1 MPTWFIG
8 PGKTTRI
15 LQLRGGSEQK
25 QQNKR
30 FTLLGAQFGRISL
43 TSRTTWQNICLLSSF
58 LSFPRPSSFATL
70 DLFSIMEDLVSFFSS
85 FFKIPGG
92 KCIVLREKSVF
103 PVTITNVLIDVALW
117 KRPCLMKEEG
127 TTAPWVE
134 RFPIYLQRSHSET
147 PGFKWRPK
155 RYHCL
160 ITAVATRWQV
170 QKSGGS
176 LTGGQ
181 FLSGK

>member
-43 TSRTTWQNICLLSSF
+43 TSRTTWQNICVLSSF
-58 LSFPRPSSFATL
+58 LSSPLPSSFAAL

-85 FFKIPGG
+85 FFLNSRWEVYRFAWKICFSCDYNKCSDWRCSMKTAVSNERGG
-92 KCIVLREKSVF
+92 DYSSMGGTLPDLSAEEPQSNPRF
-103 PVTITNVLIDVALW
+103 Q
-117 KRPCLMKEEG
+117 MK
-127 TTAPWVE
+127 TKMLPL
-134 RFPIYLQRSHSET
+134 P
-147 PGFKWRPK
+147 
-155 RYHCL
+155 YHC
-160 ITAVATRWQV
+160 
-170 QKSGGS
+170 SGH
-176 LTGGQ
+176 
-181 FLSGK
+181 